1 MMIRPHIASVVGREL
16 EGRQAGREA
25 GRGHKPKSGYRAS
38 NNGRYSPSQSVNYA
52 LGGQWTGQWTVD
64 TTGRNSNL
72 QTFNDNLYRRL
83 ETQREIM

>member
-1 MMIRPHIASVVGREL
+1 MIRPHIASVVGREL
-16 EGRQAGREA
+16 EGRQASREA

-52 LGGQWTGQWTVD
+52 LGGQWTLD
-64 TTGRNSNL
+64 TTGHSSNL